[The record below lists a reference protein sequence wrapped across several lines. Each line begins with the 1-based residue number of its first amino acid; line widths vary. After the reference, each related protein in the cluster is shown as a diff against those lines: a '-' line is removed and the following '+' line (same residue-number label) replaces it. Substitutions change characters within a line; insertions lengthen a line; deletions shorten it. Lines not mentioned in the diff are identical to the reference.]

1 MGDLL
6 LMTRLLLPLV
16 LTLLLALLPVQTIS
30 AESTYRLSL
39 PMVAYDPTTI
49 EEELF
54 NAHNLERAARGL
66 SVLAW
71 STALAQIAQADAVRN
86 MQRGYLEHDGIYR
99 AQVASVYPDALR
111 SGENLGVGGPLL
123 YNAYMYMAEL
133 FMDAWMNSPTHR
145 DNILLPSYDL
155 IGIGSVID
163 PAGGIWVAV
172 IFVDVP

>member
-6 LMTRLLLPLV
+6 LMARLLLPLV
-16 LTLLLALLPVQTIS
+16 LTLLLALLPVRTMS

-54 NAHNLERAARGL
+54 NAHNLERIARGL
-66 SVLAW
+66 PALTW
-71 STALAQIAQADAVRN
+71 STALAQIAQEDAVRN
-86 MQRGYLEHDGIYR
+86 MQQGYLEHDGTYR
-99 AQVASVYPDALR
+99 EQVASAYPNTLE

-123 YNAYMYMAEL
+123 YNEYVYMAGL
-133 FMDAWMNSPTHR
+133 FMEAWMNSPTHR

-155 IGIGSVID
+155 IGIGSAID
-163 PAGGIWVAV
+163 SAGGVWVAV
-172 IFVDVP
+172 IFVDIS